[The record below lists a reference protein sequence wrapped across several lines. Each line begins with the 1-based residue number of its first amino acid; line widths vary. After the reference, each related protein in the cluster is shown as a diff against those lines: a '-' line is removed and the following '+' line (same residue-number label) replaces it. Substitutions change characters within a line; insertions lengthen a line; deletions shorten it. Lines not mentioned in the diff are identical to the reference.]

1 MATPFRFKRSA
12 VQDKRPEISD
22 LLLGEIALNTYDGR
36 LFGRR
41 TGTGSTVTLLTPW
54 SERLGAA
61 AIYYEN
67 DVAIGATNPNGR
79 KLYVDGNVEIT
90 GVTTFVGI
98 VTNQSTIFASQ
109 VSVSGVSTFLGN
121 VDLNADL
128 DVDGRTE
135 LDTTNISE
143 TLNVV
148 GLSTFESLVDINNR
162 LDVVGGLNADQINA
176 GLSSFTQL
184 DVSTGGL
191 DVDGQT
197 DLDELVVAGV
207 STYSALVDI
216 DNRLDVTGG
225 ANIDQ
230 LNVTGVT
237 TLTGIVTT
245 GTDLY
250 VGGDLYI
257 ADDLVFDEFTARNG
271 NITGI
276 LTVGTT
282 LDADGTLLVTGVSTF
297 NSLVDVNNRI
307 DVIGGINADQVNV
320 SGVSTYGGAVDINSD
335 LDVDGR
341 TELDTTNI
349 AETLN
354 VVGITTLA
362 SSGGITT
369 TGGDFYVG
377 GDLYVL
383 DDLVF
388 DEFTARN
395 GNVTGILTVGTT
407 LDLNGNLEVAGV
419 STLTGNVS
427 FGSSALFGDGDTILM
442 GDDDDLQIFH
452 SGVTGNIKNTTG
464 TLILQSGTVRIQDAG
479 SSETAFSA
487 TNGVAKLYF
496 ENSEKLTTNTQGI
509 DVTGHT
515 ETDTLNVSG
524 IATALRFE
532 TTTTGDTNSFY
543 AGGEAGLT
551 ADVDSE
557 DNVMIGYRA
566 GYDLSLSDHNIG
578 IGREVFSS
586 ASNNSSFGNIALG
599 GFTLQDIE
607 GGDYNIGF
615 GYGVLT
621 NVTSATG
628 NVATGAFSMGAQTT
642 GNYNT
647 AYGYDTLRTTTER
660 AGNVALGAFALRDA
674 FNADYSVA
682 IGYNAGRDS
691 ETDNTVL
698 IGQDAGYSASG
709 YGGIAIGYRAGYDL
723 EGQYNVML
731 GSYTGYNLNNG
742 GGYNVGMGYAALYQD
757 AGARE
762 FNIALGYYAL
772 LGNAGTSTGDYNI
785 AIGREAG
792 EQLGSGGGN
801 VFIGNYAG
809 EDVTTGSNNVI
820 LKATSTNY
828 ADIDTTVSN
837 QLWIGYNDKPWIR
850 AVGAAV
856 TVTYDGAAKLTT
868 TEKGIDVT
876 GHSELDDVN
885 VSGVATIS
893 TLEVTQATTLKH
905 ADSVKF
911 TTTGIGISVANGV
924 GQTAYIEGPDEIW
937 IDPHPVGVGTTS
949 GVVRIRGDLYVDG
962 RNFIVD
968 SDTIELADFVVGIA
982 STVPTNLLLDGAGI
996 GIGSESIRKFIRW
1009 HNATDSLKT
1018 TENWNLASGKHYEID
1033 GVDVLTSDTLGS
1045 GVLYSSLET
1054 LGVLRGLDVS
1064 GVSTF
1069 SSLVDVN
1076 NRIDVVGGINVDQ
1089 ANVTGVSTF
1098 GGNITASG
1106 DLDVDGTTDLDIL
1119 NVAET
1124 ATFSALVDVNNRIDI
1139 VGGANIDQVNAGLS
1153 SFTQLD
1159 VSTGGLD
1166 VDGQTDLDEL
1176 VVAGV
1181 STFSSLVD
1189 VNNRIDVVG
1198 GANVDQLNVSGV
1210 STFTGIGTFGSD
1222 VFVDGN
1228 LNVTG
1233 DLVFDELTATHAN
1246 ITGVATVGTALDV
1259 NGTLDVDGDTQLDDL
1274 NVSGVS
1280 TFSGLVD
1287 VNNRIDVV
1295 GGANVDQVN
1304 VSGVSTFTGDADFG
1318 GNITVTSTDAGSSAA
1333 PEFKL
1338 YRDSSSPANADYLGQ
1353 IKFAGESSTG
1363 VERNYAKITGKIL
1376 DSTNGLEDGIIEI
1389 AHIKNGSQN
1398 ISARFRSDSL
1408 QLLNGTNFSVNG
1420 NTELEGT
1427 LDVDGTATFDD
1438 VAVGSALT
1446 VTGIGTFQSDLYVAG
1461 NLNVIGDIVY
1471 DEVTGKNINI
1481 TGVATIANLD
1491 VNGPMDVDG
1500 DTQLD
1505 DLNVSGVAT
1514 FSQLVDVNNRIDVVG
1529 GANLDQLNVTGV
1541 ATFTGITT
1549 FTQSIFVD
1557 GDLNVT
1563 GDLVYDEAT
1572 AENLNVTGIATIAS
1586 LQVTDLT
1593 DNRVVIAGSGGE
1605 LEDDANF
1612 TFNGTKLSV
1621 GVELDVDGQT
1631 ELDEL
1636 RVAGVSTFVGMSTF
1650 TDTLSANTLS
1660 VAGVSTFIGIGS
1672 FFSDLYVG
1680 GNLNVVGDLVYD
1692 EVTGRNINIT
1702 GISTFEG
1709 ETNLGIGGT
1718 TLTALTNVSRVGINS
1733 TAPEYTLDVHG
1744 DINSSTDVKIGG
1756 VSVLALTASTDD
1768 VVALA
1773 IALG

>member
-67 DVAIGATNPNGR
+67 NVAIGATNPEGR

-90 GVTTFVGI
+90 GITTFGSDVTFSGTILGTQLLISGI
-98 VTNQSTIFASQ
+98 
-109 VSVSGVSTFLGN
+109 STFQGN
-121 VDLNADL
+121 VDLDADL

-135 LDTTNISE
+135 LDITNISE
-143 TLNVV
+143 TLNVT
-148 GLSTFESLVDINNR
+148 GISTF
-162 LDVVGGLNADQINA
+162 VGITTQTSTLFANQLN
-176 GLSSFTQL
+176 
-184 DVSTGGL
+184 
-191 DVDGQT
+191 
-197 DLDELVVAGV
+197 VAGV
-207 STYSALVDI
+207 STFYNDI
-216 DNRLDVTGG
+216 NIYRTDGSTRDVYFYDQNGGYQGGIVQAGDGGSGRLD
-225 ANIDQ
+225 I
-230 LNVTGVT
+230 
-237 TLTGIVTT
+237 
-245 GTDLY
+245 
-250 VGGDLYI
+250 
-257 ADDLVFDEFTARNG
+257 NG
-271 NITGI
+271 NYLLRLNSQNDVEIT
-276 LTVGTT
+276 
-282 LDADGTLLVTGVSTF
+282 DG
-297 NSLVDVNNRI
+297 
-307 DVIGGINADQVNV
+307 Q
-320 SGVSTYGGAVDINSD
+320 Y
-335 LDVDGR
+335 
-341 TELDTTNI
+341 
-349 AETLN
+349 
-354 VVGITTLA
+354 
-362 SSGGITT
+362 TT
-369 TGGDFYVG
+369 TKRA
-377 GDLYVL
+377 
-383 DDLVF
+383 VF
-388 DEFTARN
+388 K
-395 GNVTGILTVGTT
+395 
-407 LDLNGNLEVAGV
+407 
-419 STLTGNVS
+419 
-427 FGSSALFGDGDTILM
+427 DGP
-442 GDDDDLQIFH
+442 
-452 SGVTGNIKNTTG
+452 V
-464 TLILQSGTVRIQDAG
+464 
-479 SSETAFSA
+479 E
-487 TNGVAKLYF
+487 LYF
-496 ENSEKLTTNTQGI
+496 GNSAASTKKFETTADGI

-524 IATALRFE
+524 VSTYGGAVDINSTLDVD
-532 TTTTGDTNSFY
+532 GDTQLDDLNVSGVSTFSSLVDVNNRIDVVGGINADQVNVSGISTFDAAVDINST
-543 AGGEAGLT
+543 L
-551 ADVDSE
+551 DVDG
-557 DNVMIGYRA
+557 DTQLDDLNVSGV
-566 GYDLSLSDHNIG
+566 ST
-578 IGREVFSS
+578 FSS
-586 ASNNSSFGNIALG
+586 LVDINNRVDVIGGVNADQVNVTGVSTFGGNIDADGDLDVDG
-599 GFTLQDIE
+599 TTDLDI
-607 GGDYNIGF
+607 
-615 GYGVLT
+615 L
-621 NVTSATG
+621 
-628 NVATGAFSMGAQTT
+628 NVAETATFSALVDVNNRLDVVGGA
-642 GNYNT
+642 
-647 AYGYDTLRTTTER
+647 
-660 AGNVALGAFALRDA
+660 NVDQLNVSGVSTFGSAVDI
-674 FNADYSVA
+674 NSTIDIS
-682 IGYNAGRDS
+682 
-691 ETDNTVL
+691 
-698 IGQDAGYSASG
+698 GQA
-709 YGGIAIGYRAGYDL
+709 
-723 EGQYNVML
+723 
-731 GSYTGYNLNNG
+731 
-742 GGYNVGMGYAALYQD
+742 
-757 AGARE
+757 E
-762 FNIALGYYAL
+762 F
-772 LGNAGTSTGDYNI
+772 
-785 AIGREAG
+785 
-792 EQLGSGGGN
+792 
-801 VFIGNYAG
+801 
-809 EDVTTGSNNVI
+809 
-820 LKATSTNY
+820 
-828 ADIDTTVSN
+828 
-837 QLWIGYNDKPWIR
+837 
-850 AVGAAV
+850 
-856 TVTYDGAAKLTT
+856 
-868 TEKGIDVT
+868 
-876 GHSELDDVN
+876 DDVN
-885 VSGVATIS
+885 ISGVATIS

-924 GQTAYIEGPDEIW
+924 GQTAYIEGPEEIW
-937 IDPHPVGVGTTS
+937 IDPHPVGVATTS
-949 GVVRIRGDLYVDG
+949 GIVRIRGDLYVDG
-962 RNFIVD
+962 RNFIVN

-1033 GVDVLTSDTLGS
+1033 GIDVLTSDTLGS

-1210 STFTGIGTFGSD
+1210 STFTGISTFASD
-1222 VFVDGN
+1222 VFVDGD

-1280 TFSGLVD
+1280 TFSSLVD
-1287 VNNRIDVV
+1287 VNNRIDVI

-1304 VSGVSTFTGDADFG
+1304 VSGVSTFTGNADFG
-1318 GNITVTSTDAGSSAA
+1318 GNITVTSTDTGSSAA

-1376 DSTNGLEDGIIEI
+1376 DSTNGVEDGILEF

-1541 ATFTGITT
+1541 ATFSGITT

-1593 DNRVVIAGSGGE
+1593 DNRVVIAGAGGE

-1660 VAGVSTFIGIGS
+1660 VAGVSTFVGIGS

-1718 TLTALTNVSRVGINS
+1718 TLTALTDISRVGINS
-1733 TAPEYTLDVHG
+1733 IAPEYTLDVHG

-1756 VSVLALTASTDD
+1756 VSILSLTASTDD